1 MANAWTNWPHRR
13 LCCPTR
19 ERSHEHAKPASIQ
32 HQTRQQ
38 GWQQGWQQQQQ
49 QGGGMLIVENIS
61 KHFGKV
67 QALNQAGFRAENGRI
82 TGLLGPNGAGKT
94 TALRIIFGLLKADS
108 GKVTI
113 DGIDPAQDPLAAR
126 RQLGILTDQFGLYER
141 LTTRENLAY
150 FGQLHRMSAA
160 QIRQNTEELAA
171 MLGMHE
177 IMERRTAGFSQGQRI
192 KVALARAMLHM
203 PKNVLLDEP
212 TRGLDVMSTRAM
224 RSALLALKAR
234 GCCVVFSSH
243 VMQEV
248 SALCDDVV
256 VMARGTVVAQGSPQ
270 QLCEQAG
277 KPDLEDAFVSLIGSE
292 EGIVA

>member
-1 MANAWTNWPHRR
+1 
-13 LCCPTR
+13 
-19 ERSHEHAKPASIQ
+19 
-32 HQTRQQ
+32 
-38 GWQQGWQQQQQ
+38 
-49 QGGGMLIVENIS
+49 MLIVDNIS
-61 KHFGKV
+61 KKFGKV
-67 QALNQAGFRAENGRI
+67 QALSGTTFRAENGRI

-94 TALRIIFGLLKADS
+94 TALRIVFGLLHADG
-108 GKVTI
+108 GKVSI
-113 DGIDPAQDPLAAR
+113 DGADPARDPLGAR
-126 RQLGILTDQFGLYER
+126 RKLGILTDQFGLYER

-150 FGQLHRMSAA
+150 FGTLHRMSKAE
-160 QIRQNTEELAA
+160 IEQNTREIEQV
-171 MLGMHE
+171 LGMQE
-177 IMERRTAGFSQGQRI
+177 IMDRRTAGFSQGQRI

-203 PKNVLLDEP
+203 PQNVLLDEP

-224 RSALLALKAR
+224 RNALLALKAR

-270 QLCEQAG
+270 QLCQQAG
-277 KPDLEDAFVSLIGSE
+277 KTDLEDAFVSLIGSE